1 MELPTTTAGGVLELV
16 RNGTAV
22 TRTELQRTTGLS
34 RTAVTARVGALLERG
49 LVAEGEPGASTG
61 GRPAGQLRF
70 RSDAG
75 VVLAGAIG
83 RSRIQLAVCDL
94 AGTEL
99 ATRDHDHDVTVGPDA
114 AMRFVAAELA
124 DLLTDAGRTGADVW
138 GTGLSIPGVV
148 DLDRGASVD
157 SPVLT
162 GWDGV
167 ELAPY
172 LRDVTSAPVLVD
184 NDCNM
189 LALSERDGHLRT
201 IDDLLVLKAS
211 TGFGLGVVAGGRL
224 LRGHRGAAGEIGHV
238 KVEAAAGLPC
248 RCGDTGC
255 VEAVA
260 GGWAVVQQLH
270 AHGRDVPHIRDL
282 VALAQAGDAEARGL
296 LRESARRLGV
306 VLADAVNLLNPEAV
320 VVGGDM
326 GAAFDLYAAGLRESL
341 YARATALATR
351 DLRLLPATHGDRA
364 GVVGCAGLVLAHVLA
379 PRAVDLLLAGSSA

>member
-1 MELPTTTAGGVLELV
+1 MRSTMELPNATAGDLLELV
-16 RNGTAV
+16 RSGTAL

-34 RTAVTARVGALLERG
+34 RTAVSSRLAALVSRG

-99 ATRDHDHDVTVGPDA
+99 AARNHDHEVGAGPDA
-114 AMRFVAAELA
+114 GMRFVASELTGLLAE
-124 DLLTDAGRTGADVW
+124 TGRTGADVW
-138 GTGLSIPGVV
+138 GIGLSIPGVV
-148 DLDRGASVD
+148 DVDRGASAD
-157 SPVLT
+157 SPVLS

-167 ELAPY
+167 ELPPY
-172 LRDVTSAPVLVD
+172 LRDVTPAPVFLDSDSHV
-184 NDCNM
+184 
-189 LALSERDGHLRT
+189 LALSERDGHLRE

-224 LRGHRGAAGEIGHV
+224 IRGHRGAAGEIGHV
-238 KVEAAAGLPC
+238 KVDAAAGLPC

-255 VEAVA
+255 VEAIA
-260 GGWAVVQQLH
+260 SGWALVQQLRSQ
-270 AHGRDVPHIRDL
+270 GRDVPHIRDV
-282 VALAQAGDAEARGL
+282 VALAQSGDAEARAL
-296 LRESARRLGV
+296 LRESARRLGA

-326 GAAFDLYAAGLRESL
+326 AEVFEVYAAGLRESL
-341 YARATALATR
+341 YARASALATR
-351 DLRLLPATHGDRA
+351 DLRLIPATHGDRA
-364 GVVGCAGLVLAHVLA
+364 GVVGCAGLVLARVLA
-379 PRAVDLLLAGSSA
+379 PRAVDALL